1 MKRLFCA
8 LVLLVVILGFS
19 GCNSQTLDT
28 TPPSQEKT
36 IENKDYQSMKL
47 VINEKTFDVVLE
59 NNATTKELI
68 KLLPMTITMNELNGN
83 EKYCYLDTSLPMNP
97 QRVNRIN
104 TGDIM
109 LFGNN
114 CLVVFYKSFST
125 NYSYTKIG
133 NITNTTDLVN
143 VVGDSYVKV
152 EWNAS

>member
-1 MKRLFCA
+1 
-8 LVLLVVILGFS
+8 
-19 GCNSQTLDT
+19 
-28 TPPSQEKT
+28 
-36 IENKDYQSMKL
+36 MKL

-97 QRVNRIN
+97 QRVNYIN
-104 TGDIM
+104 TGNIM
-109 LFGNN
+109 LFDNN